1 MTFIC
6 IQRDS
11 GVDRVVCWL
20 DEVRENPD
28 SFHLSVQPP
37 KSLSV
42 VFPCDPNI
50 AAELWTAVFSPPYP
64 KSERKS
70 AETQRT
76 TSHTMVSFNFFF
88 RKHCT
93 FSPQPMHPLFLF
105 RITTHFLPKP
115 LVGKDELPCNWWKP
129 LISGLST
136 LLLQQNQGS
145 LTRKKTQLTAG

>member
-1 MTFIC
+1 MERFQQHYTENLTNSGITHDIYF

-37 KSLSV
+37 GSLSV
-42 VFPCDPNI
+42 VFPHDPNM

-64 KSERKS
+64 KSERKL

-76 TSHTMVSFNFFF
+76 TSHVM
-88 RKHCT
+88 
-93 FSPQPMHPLFLF
+93 
-105 RITTHFLPKP
+105 
-115 LVGKDELPCNWWKP
+115 
-129 LISGLST
+129 
-136 LLLQQNQGS
+136 LL
-145 LTRKKTQLTAG
+145 